1 MTSLSSKQLAQMRS
15 VLAVL
20 LPDICAILSPTN
32 GVDAEGNYT
41 QSWGTV
47 SASTACRL
55 DAQGGGDRMT
65 GGAIVDYRTYILTVP
80 YDTTLNETYRIL
92 HGGVTYAV
100 TSTNADNS
108 WPIVRRAI
116 VERI

>member
-1 MTSLSSKQLAQMRS
+1 
-15 VLAVL
+15 V
-20 LPDICAILSPTN
+20 PDTCTTLVPTN
-32 GVDAEGNYT
+32 SVDSEGNYT
-41 QSWGTV
+41 QMWGTV
-47 SASTACRL
+47 SASVACRL
-55 DAQGGGDRMT
+55 DAMGGGDRMT
-65 GGAIVDYRTYILTVP
+65 GGAITDYRTYILTVP
-80 YDTTLNETYRIL
+80 YDTTLAETYRIV